1 MRILKFLFNPRFL
14 SALLL
19 GLLSCRDQDS
29 PLSKSREIDFSKL
42 KPAVTAKGSPTGSM
56 FTRVIGPAGGVV
68 QSPDGQIS
76 IAVPAGALSVNTT
89 LGIQAITNEA
99 PLGAGNAYRLTPE
112 GTVFAK
118 PVKITMKY
126 GEGIPAPFVW
136 VVTQKSD
143 GTWLGDRNSEPDE
156 STKTVSVETTH
167 FSDWAAGRLIDLR
180 LSPEK
185 ATLKVKQSLKLSIT
199 GFSSREEEEDNL
211 TPLTPIHPPEDE
223 ELAALPDL
231 SAAGRLLVKL
241 NKYSELEFKEWRL
254 DAQKA
259 SASGSKGKLEAAG
272 SEATYTAP
280 DNVPEPDEVAVSVYM
295 QAKDKKGGGSA
306 MSLVS
311 PIRIVKNEYFLT
323 LYLDGKKIE
332 YIPAGNGVKPIEQGL
347 GSVSLKVRENE
358 LDLVGQYDT
367 APEYT
372 HVINLSINDKIVEGK
387 KLYQRDTGRT
397 PYTTLMFTPKN
408 RSLPVYVNESAK
420 VTYDPNA
427 GCFRSSIH
435 LPIELTLNKTTKD
448 GRNYYEGSFSC
459 KIYYV
464 SATNCQQPEEHTI
477 SGVFNLR
484 GL

>member
-1 MRILKFLFNPRFL
+1 MNILKFLFNPRFL
-14 SALLL
+14 SVLLL

-42 KPAVTAKGSPTGSM
+42 TPAVTAQSSPVGSVFS
-56 FTRVIGPAGGVV
+56 RVIGAGGGVV
-68 QSPDGQIS
+68 QSPDGQIR
-76 IAVPAGALSVNTT
+76 IDIPAGALSTNTT
-89 LGIQAITNEA
+89 IGIQAITNQA
-99 PLGAGNAYRLTPE
+99 PLGTGNAYRLTPE
-112 GTVFAK
+112 GTVFAQ

-126 GEGIPAPFVW
+126 GEGVPAPFVW

-143 GTWLGDRNSEPDE
+143 GTWLGDLNSEPDE
-156 STKTVSVETTH
+156 ASQTVSVQTTH
-167 FSDWAAGRLIDLR
+167 FSDWAAGKLIDLR

-199 GFSSREEEEDNL
+199 GFSSREEDGDHL
-211 TPLTPIHPPEDE
+211 VPLTPIHPPDDE

-231 SAAGRLLVKL
+231 SAAGKLLVKL

-259 SASGSKGKLEAAG
+259 PASGSKGKLEAAG

-280 DNVPEPDEVAVSVYM
+280 DDVPAPEEVAVSVYV

-306 MSLVS
+306 MSIVTS
-311 PIRIVKNEYFLT
+311 IRIVKNEYFLI

-332 YIPAGNGVKPIEQGL
+332 YIPSGNGVKPIDQGL

-372 HVINLSINDKIVEGK
+372 NMINLSINDRIVEGK
-387 KLYQRDTGRT
+387 MLYQRDKGRT
-397 PYTTLMFTPKN
+397 PYTTLMFTPAN
-408 RSLPVYVNESAK
+408 RSLPIYINESAR

-427 GCFRSSIH
+427 GCFRSSIP
-435 LPIELTLNKTTKD
+435 LPIELTLHKTTRD
-448 GRNYYEGSFSC
+448 GRDYYEGSFSC
-459 KIYYV
+459 RIYYV
-464 SATNCQQPEEHTI
+464 SATACLQPEEHTI
-477 SGVFNLR
+477 SGVFNLK
-484 GL
+484 GN